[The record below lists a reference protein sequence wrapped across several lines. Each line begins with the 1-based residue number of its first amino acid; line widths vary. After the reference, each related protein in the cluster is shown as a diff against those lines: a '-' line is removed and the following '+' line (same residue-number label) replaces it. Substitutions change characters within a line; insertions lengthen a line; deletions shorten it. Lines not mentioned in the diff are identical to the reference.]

1 MTEPY
6 IGEIQLFG
14 FDFNPVG
21 WALCNGAT
29 LPIAQNTTLFSLL
42 GANYGGNGSTTFQLP
57 NFCARAGCEQGLGA
71 GLTSRQLGDSFG
83 SATVS
88 LLPTQIPPH
97 QHGMNAFSQPDS
109 TKKSGTPAN
118 GAALSALGSSTARP
132 FVTVP
137 QPDAQFSPTALL
149 PTGNGLAHEN
159 QQPYLAV
166 NFCIALS
173 GDYPVFD

>member
-14 FDFNPVG
+14 FDYNPVG

-42 GANYGGNGSTTFQLP
+42 GVNYGGNGSSTFQLP
-57 NFCARAGCEQGLGA
+57 NFCARAGCEQGAGP
-71 GLTSRQLGDSFG
+71 GLTARDLGDAFG
-83 SATVS
+83 AAQVS
-88 LLPTQIPPH
+88 LQSLQIPSH
-97 QHGMNAFSQPDS
+97 QHGVNAFSQPDA
-109 TKKSGTPAN
+109 TKKTGTPAS
-118 GAALSALGSSTARP
+118 GVALSSLNFNTERP
-132 FVTVP
+132 FLAVA
-137 QPDAQFSPTALL
+137 PDKQFSPAMLL
-149 PTGNGLAHEN
+149 PTGNGLPHEN

>member
-29 LPIAQNTTLFSLL
+29 LPLQQNTTLYSLL
-42 GANYGGNGSTTFQLP
+42 GVAYGGNGTTTFQLP
-57 NFCARAGCEQGLGA
+57 NFCGRAGCEQGLGP
-71 GLTSRQLGDSFG
+71 GLSSRQLGNTFG
-83 SATVS
+83 SAEVS

-97 QHGMNAFSQPDS
+97 QHGITAFSQSDPA
-109 TKKSGTPAN
+109 KKSGTPAN
-118 GAALSALGSSTARP
+118 GVALSSLGNSAARP
-132 FVTVP
+132 FATVA
-137 QPDAQFSPTALL
+137 QPETQFSPTALL
-149 PTGNGLAHEN
+149 PTGNGVAHAN

-173 GDYPVFD
+173 GTYPAFD

>member
-29 LPIAQNTTLFSLL
+29 LPVQQNTTLYSLL
-42 GANYGGNGSTTFQLP
+42 GVAYGGNGSTTFQLP
-57 NFCARAGCEQGLGA
+57 NFCGRAGCEQGMGG
-71 GLTSRQLGDSFG
+71 GLSSRQLGNSFG
-83 SATVS
+83 SAAVS
-88 LLPTQIPPH
+88 LSTTEIPPH
-97 QHGMNAFSQPDS
+97 QHGINAFTQSDS

-132 FVTVP
+132 FVTVQ
-137 QPDAQFSPTALL
+137 QPDAQFSQTALL
-149 PTGNGLAHEN
+149 PTGNGMAHEN
-159 QQPYLAV
+159 SQPYLAV

-173 GDYPVFD
+173 GTYPAFN

>member
-14 FDFNPVG
+14 FDYNPVG

-42 GANYGGNGSTTFQLP
+42 GVAYGGNGSSTFQLP
-57 NFCARAGCEQGLGA
+57 NFCGRGGCQQGPGP
-71 GLTSRQLGDSFG
+71 GLTPHDLGDAFG
-83 SATVS
+83 EASIS
-88 LLPTQIPPH
+88 LQSSQIPLH
-97 QHGMNAFSQPDS
+97 QHGVNAFSQPDP
-109 TKKSGTPAN
+109 TKKTGTPAS
-118 GAALSALGSSTARP
+118 GVALSSLNITNERP
-132 FVTVP
+132 FLTVA
-137 QPDAQFSPTALL
+137 PDKQFSPTMVL
-149 PTGNGLAHEN
+149 PTGNGLPHQN